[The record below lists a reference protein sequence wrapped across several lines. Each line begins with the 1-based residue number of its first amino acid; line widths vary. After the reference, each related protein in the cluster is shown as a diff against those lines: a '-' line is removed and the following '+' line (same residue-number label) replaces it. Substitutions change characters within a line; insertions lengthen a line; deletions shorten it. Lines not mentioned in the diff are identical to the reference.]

1 MRDLRVSCTYID
13 MSLRRSERRK
23 NPSPKQ
29 LSASKEPATL
39 APRAT
44 RTRKRKVHPALKDRT
59 EAFLGN
65 TAISDQ
71 PTKISAAKS
80 KKRKLEDLQD
90 EMPSNGLNPTPQD
103 LNSTQ
108 SSTKTKSKDK
118 SEAKDDVNPKKGQE
132 KRLRRYR
139 DRAPQSFLEKLR
151 RAQTQ
156 RYAPKAT
163 PTYSSLLKILRM
175 IVIGRTRTDTEAFP
189 TEDIDIVGSTG
200 NIYKVTIGQIPTCTC
215 PDHRKG
221 NECKHK
227 VYAMHT
233 VLKAPEHL
241 VYQLAYLSSELRE
254 IFSGAPPIA
263 SSSPSSNDTDGNRKP
278 IEGDCPIC
286 FQEMVAEDDLT
297 WCKAACGNNAHSECW
312 NQWAAIKRG
321 SGATVT
327 CVYCRTPWQ
336 ADHNG
341 VASLRETGTMG
352 TDGYVNVA
360 EQFGMSG
367 IRDYSVYN
375 RFSRYAMG
383 LGWDRGDD

>member
-1 MRDLRVSCTYID
+1 
-13 MSLRRSERRK
+13 MSVRRSERRK
-23 NPSPKQ
+23 NPSLEQ
-29 LSASKEPATL
+29 LSASKQPTSL

-44 RTRKRKVHPALKDRT
+44 STRKRKVHPALKSQA
-59 EAFLGN
+59 EAFFGN

-90 EMPSNGLNPTPQD
+90 EKPSNSPNPTLQD
-103 LNSTQ
+103 LKSTQ
-108 SSTKTKSKDK
+108 SITKTESKGKSR
-118 SEAKDDVNPKKGQE
+118 AKDDVTLKKVQE

-139 DRAPQSFLEKLR
+139 DRAPQSFLEKLH

-163 PTYSSLLKILRM
+163 SAYSPLLKIPRM
-175 IVIGRTRTDTEAFP
+175 IVIGRTRTDTETFP

-200 NIYKVTIGQIPTCTC
+200 NIYKVTIGQIPSCTC
-215 PDHRKG
+215 PDHQKG

-254 IFSGAPPIA
+254 IFTGAPPIP
-263 SSSPSSNDTDGNRKP
+263 SSSSSSNDTDGNRKS

-286 FQEMVAEDDLT
+286 FQEMVAGEDLI

-312 NQWAAIKRG
+312 NQWAAIKRRG
-321 SGATVT
+321 GATVT

-336 ADHNG
+336 VDHG
-341 VASLRETGTMG
+341 SVASLRETGTVG
-352 TDGYVNVA
+352 ADGYVNVA

-375 RFSRYAMG
+375 RFSRHAMG
-383 LGWDRGDD
+383 LGWDRRDDED

>member
-1 MRDLRVSCTYID
+1 MPNPADHYRYPSLLCPIDSTFMRDLRVSCTYID

-156 RYAPKAT
+156 RYA
-163 PTYSSLLKILRM
+163 
-175 IVIGRTRTDTEAFP
+175 
-189 TEDIDIVGSTG
+189 
-200 NIYKVTIGQIPTCTC
+200 
-215 PDHRKG
+215 RK
-221 NECKHK
+221 
-227 VYAMHT
+227 
-233 VLKAPEHL
+233 
-241 VYQLAYLSSELRE
+241 
-254 IFSGAPPIA
+254 
-263 SSSPSSNDTDGNRKP
+263 
-278 IEGDCPIC
+278 
-286 FQEMVAEDDLT
+286 
-297 WCKAACGNNAHSECW
+297 
-312 NQWAAIKRG
+312 
-321 SGATVT
+321 
-327 CVYCRTPWQ
+327 
-336 ADHNG
+336 
-341 VASLRETGTMG
+341 
-352 TDGYVNVA
+352 
-360 EQFGMSG
+360 
-367 IRDYSVYN
+367 
-375 RFSRYAMG
+375 
-383 LGWDRGDD
+383 